1 MMAIDR
7 WVDNIYTHT
16 HKGVLTSHKKEWI
29 MPFAATW
36 MDLEIVILSE
46 VRNRQT
52 SYDTVYVES
61 KKGATNELI
70 YKTYTELQI

>member
-1 MMAIDR
+1 MDGPR
-7 WVDNIYTHT
+7 DCHT
-16 HKGVLTSHKKEWI
+16 K
-29 MPFAATW
+29 
-36 MDLEIVILSE
+36 EIVILSE

-70 YKTYTELQI
+70 YKT

>member
-1 MMAIDR
+1 
-7 WVDNIYTHT
+7 
-16 HKGVLTSHKKEWI
+16 

-36 MDLEIVILSE
+36 MELEIVILSE